1 METLKLNYEFKNVFN
16 KGKYYIGRQIIVY
29 VLKNKFDYNRIGIA
43 ISSKL
48 CNAVKRN
55 RIKRLIRETYRKNNF
70 DKNGFDIVI
79 IWNKKENIETV
90 NKIENKDTL
99 NKPFIPK
106 NDYGYT
112 EIVDRHAFDNCNNS
126 ESSLLYA
133 MYNNSANSSDVNIF
147 PVTSDAARDLITD

>member
-79 IWNKKENIETV
+79 IWNKKENIENASYKV
-90 NKIENKDTL
+90 IYEDFNKILKKIN
-99 NKPFIPK
+99 
-106 NDYGYT
+106 
-112 EIVDRHAFDNCNNS
+112 
-126 ESSLLYA
+126 
-133 MYNNSANSSDVNIF
+133 
-147 PVTSDAARDLITD
+147 

>member
-70 DKNGFDIVI
+70 DKTGFDIVI
-79 IWNKKENIETV
+79 IWNKKENIENASYKV
-90 NKIENKDTL
+90 IYEDFNKILKKIN
-99 NKPFIPK
+99 
-106 NDYGYT
+106 
-112 EIVDRHAFDNCNNS
+112 
-126 ESSLLYA
+126 
-133 MYNNSANSSDVNIF
+133 
-147 PVTSDAARDLITD
+147 